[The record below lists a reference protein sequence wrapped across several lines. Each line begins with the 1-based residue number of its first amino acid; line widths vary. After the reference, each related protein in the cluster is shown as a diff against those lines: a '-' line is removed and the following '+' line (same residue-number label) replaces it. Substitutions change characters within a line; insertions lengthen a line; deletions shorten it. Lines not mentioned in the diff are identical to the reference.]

1 MLTNDPTGSR
11 PATTLP
17 EHIQSLPELDRA
29 WRASSA
35 GERLMAVRRSAPRL
49 RERVLASGRVT
60 CARTFDISPLPY
72 PTRFAFAGAAR
83 SPVPYVLMTNRCNLV
98 QFATS
103 AGPKTLLW
111 NPTDA
116 ARSAKTPFFADL
128 TAGLGPALSR
138 RVEARLRRPTAA
150 ESLFQLGVRPEDVDY
165 VAFDHLHTQ
174 DLRGLLGTRDT
185 PAAFPN
191 ARLLIQRAELS
202 ILSAL
207 HPFQRPWFIPDAIE
221 DVAPDRFLVTDDD
234 LLLGEGVAMIRTPGH
249 TAGNWSL
256 VINTDRGVWAVSE
269 NGVACDSYAPEASRI
284 PGLARFAAHNG
295 LEVVLNSNTLEG
307 RNEQYTSMI
316 LEKALV
322 DRCPDNPAFYQHLS
336 SSELTSS
343 LLTPGLSPTYH
354 HGGVNSGSVRRS
366 GAGANQPTE
375 LIR

>member
-1 MLTNDPTGSR
+1 M
-11 PATTLP
+11 TTLP
-17 EHIQSLPELDRA
+17 DHIVTLPELDQA
-29 WRASSA
+29 WRAPSA
-35 GERLMAVRRSAPRL
+35 GERLMAVRRAAPRL
-49 RERVLASGRVT
+49 RERILASGRVT
-60 CARTFDISPLPY
+60 CARTFEISPLPY
-72 PTRFAFAGAAR
+72 PTRFAFGGAAR
-83 SPVPYVLMTNRCNLV
+83 SLIPYVMMTNRCNLI
-98 QFATS
+98 QLETS
-103 AGPKTLLW
+103 AGPKTLLF

-128 TAGLGPALSR
+128 TASLGPLGD
-138 RVEARLRRPTAA
+138 RVQAHLRRPTAA
-150 ESLFQLGVRPEDVDY
+150 ESLFHVGVRPEDVDY
-165 VAFDHLHTQ
+165 IAFDHLHTQ
-174 DLRGLLGTRDT
+174 DLRGLLGTRHT

-202 ILSAL
+202 ILSTL

-234 LLLGEGVAMIRTPGH
+234 LLLGQGVALIRTPGH

-269 NGVACDSYAPEASRI
+269 NGVACDSYAPEASSI
-284 PGLARFAAHNG
+284 PGLEKFAAHHG
-295 LEVVLNSNTLEG
+295 LEVILNSNTLEG

-322 DRCPDNPAFYQHLS
+322 DRCPQNPAFYQHLS

-354 HGGVNSGSVRRS
+354 HGGVSHGSVRRS
-366 GAGANQPTE
+366 SASAN
-375 LIR
+375 IA

>member
-1 MLTNDPTGSR
+1 MLTKVPTGSHST
-11 PATTLP
+11 TTLP
-17 EHIQSLPELDRA
+17 DHVQVLPELDLA
-29 WRASSA
+29 WRAPSA
-35 GERLMAVRRSAPRL
+35 GERLMAVRRTAPRL
-49 RERVLASGRVT
+49 RERILASGRVV

-83 SPVPYVLMTNRCNLV
+83 SLLPYVMMTNRCNLV
-98 QFATS
+98 QLDTT
-103 AGPKTLLW
+103 AGPKTLLF

-116 ARSAKTPFFADL
+116 ARSARTPFFADL
-128 TAGLGPALSR
+128 TASLGPALSR
-138 RVEARLRRPTAA
+138 RIEARLRRPTAA
-150 ESLFQLGVRPEDVDY
+150 ESLFHLGVRPEDVDY

-191 ARLLIQRAELS
+191 AKLLIQRSELA
-202 ILSAL
+202 ILTSL

-221 DVAPDRFLVTDDD
+221 DIPPERFLVTDDD
-234 LLLGEGVAMIRTPGH
+234 LLLGPGAALVRTPGH

-256 VINTDRGVWAVSE
+256 VLNTDRGVWAVSE
-269 NGVACDSYAPEASRI
+269 NGVACDSYAPEASSI
-284 PGLARFAAHNG
+284 GGLSRFAAHHG
-295 LEVVLNSNTLEG
+295 LEVILNANTLEG

-322 DRCPDNPAFYQHLS
+322 DRCPANPAFYQHLS

-343 LLTPGLSPTYH
+343 LLTPGLSPTYA

-366 GAGANQPTE
+366 TP
-375 LIR
+375 

>member
-1 MLTNDPTGSR
+1 MLTTDPKGAH

-17 EHIQSLPELDRA
+17 DHIQALPELDLA
-29 WRASSA
+29 WRAPSA

-72 PTRFAFAGAAR
+72 PTRFAFAGAAS

-98 QFATS
+98 QFETS

-116 ARSAKTPFFADL
+116 ARSARTPFFADL
-128 TAGLGPALSR
+128 TDRLGSALSR
-138 RVEARLRRPTAA
+138 RVEAHLRRPTAA
-150 ESLFQLGVRPEDVDY
+150 ESLRQLGVRPEDVDY

-191 ARLLIQRAELS
+191 ARLLIQRAELA

-207 HPFQRPWFIPDAIE
+207 HPFQRPWFLPDAIE
-221 DVAPDRFLVTDDD
+221 DVAPSRFLVTDDD
-234 LLLGEGVAMIRTPGH
+234 LLLGHGVALIRTPGH

-256 VINTDRGVWAVSE
+256 VLNTDRGVWAVSE

-284 PGLARFAAHNG
+284 PGLKRFAAHNG
-295 LEVVLNSNTLEG
+295 VEVVLNSNTLEG

-322 DRCPDNPAFYQHLS
+322 DRCPANPAFYQHLS

-343 LLTPGLSPTYH
+343 LLTPGLSPTYF

-366 GAGANQPTE
+366 SVAAQAGRAA
-375 LIR
+375 L

>member
-1 MLTNDPTGSR
+1 MLTPEPTGYH
-11 PATTLP
+11 PATALP
-17 EHIQSLPELDRA
+17 EHVEVLPELDLA
-29 WRASSA
+29 WRAPSA
-35 GERLMAVRRSAPRL
+35 GERLLAVRRAAPRL

-72 PTRFAFAGAAR
+72 PTRFAFAGAAL
-83 SPVPYVLMTNRCNLV
+83 SPVPYVLMTNRGNLV

-128 TAGLGPALSR
+128 TADLGPRLGR
-138 RVEARLRRPTAA
+138 LVQDHLRRPTAV
-150 ESLFQLGVRPEDVDY
+150 ESLRALGVRPEDVDY
-165 VAFDHLHTQ
+165 IAFDHLHTQ
-174 DLRGLLGTRDT
+174 DLRGLLGTAEA

-202 ILSAL
+202 ILNAL
-207 HPFQRPWFIPDAIE
+207 HPFQRPWFLEGAITG
-221 DVAPDRFLVTDDD
+221 VAQDRFLVTSDD
-234 LLLGEGVAMIRTPGH
+234 LLLGEGVALIRTPGH

-269 NGVACDSYAPEASRI
+269 NGVACDSYAPEASAI
-284 PGLARFAAHNG
+284 PGVRRFARDNG
-295 LEVVLNSNTLEG
+295 LEVILNSNTLEG

-322 DRCPDNPAFYQHLS
+322 DACPDNPAFCQHLS
-336 SSELTSS
+336 SSELTKS
-343 LLTPGLSPTYH
+343 LLTPGLSPTYA
-354 HGGVNSGSVRRS
+354 HGGVSSGTLVS
-366 GAGANQPTE
+366 QPSPPD
-375 LIR
+375 

>member
-1 MLTNDPTGSR
+1 MLTPEPTGYH
-11 PATTLP
+11 PATSLP
-17 EHIQSLPELDRA
+17 EHIRALPELDLA
-29 WRASSA
+29 WRAPSA
-35 GERLMAVRRSAPRL
+35 GERLMAVRRAAPRL
-49 RERVLASGRVT
+49 RERVLASGRV
-60 CARTFDISPLPY
+60 AAVRTFDVSPLPY

-83 SPVPYVLMTNRCNLV
+83 SPIPYVLMTNRCNLV
-98 QFATS
+98 QLATS

-128 TAGLGPALSR
+128 TAGLGPLAA
-138 RVEARLRRPTAA
+138 RVQSRLRRPTVV
-150 ESLFQLGVRPEDVDY
+150 ESLGRLGVRPEDVDY

-174 DLRGLLGTRDT
+174 DLRGLLGTRET

-191 ARLLIQRAELS
+191 ARLLIQRAELA

-207 HPFQRPWFIPDAIE
+207 HPFQRPWFLSDAIE
-221 DVAPDRFLVTDDD
+221 GVARDRFLVTDDD
-234 LLLGEGVAMIRTPGH
+234 LLLGEGVALIRTPGH

-284 PGLARFAAHNG
+284 PGLRRFAAHHG
-295 LEVVLNSNTLEG
+295 VEVILNSNTLEG

-322 DRCPDNPAFYQHLS
+322 DACPDNPAFHQHLS
-336 SSELTSS
+336 SSELTAS
-343 LLTPGLSPTYH
+343 LLTPGLSPTH
-354 HGGVNSGSVRRS
+354 AHGGVSSGSVRRS
-366 GAGANQPTE
+366 SHVAT
-375 LIR
+375 

>member
-1 MLTNDPTGSR
+1 MTHETTMLTSVPTGSHH
-11 PATTLP
+11 ATTLP
-17 EHIQSLPELDRA
+17 DHIQILPELDQA
-29 WRASSA
+29 WRAPSA
-35 GERLMAVRRSAPRL
+35 GERLMAVRRSAPHL
-49 RERVLASGRVT
+49 RERILASGRVA

-83 SPVPYVLMTNRCNLV
+83 SLFPFVLMTNRCNLV
-98 QFATS
+98 QLDTS
-103 AGPKTLLW
+103 AGPKTLLF

-116 ARSAKTPFFADL
+116 ARSARTPYFADL
-128 TAGLGPALSR
+128 TASLGPAITR
-138 RVEARLRRPTAA
+138 RIEARFRRPTAA
-150 ESLFQLGVRPEDVDY
+150 ESVFHLGVRPEDVDY
-165 VAFDHLHTQ
+165 IAFDHLHTQ

-185 PAAFPN
+185 PAAFPR
-191 ARLLIQRAELS
+191 AKLLVQRAELA

-234 LLLGEGVAMIRTPGH
+234 LLLGPGAALVRTPGH

-256 VINTDRGVWAVSE
+256 VLNTERGVWAVSE
-269 NGVACDSYAPEASRI
+269 NGVACDSYAPEASKI
-284 PGLARFAAHNG
+284 AGLSSFAARNG
-295 LEVVLNSNTLEG
+295 VEVILNANTLEG

-322 DRCPDNPAFYQHLS
+322 DRCPASPAFYQHLS

-343 LLTPGLSPTYH
+343 LLAPGLSPTYA

-366 GAGANQPTE
+366 AT
-375 LIR
+375 